1 MHQCGSC
8 TLVPGACTLFM
19 SEGYTYGCRMRSTL
33 VNCQLSSRGMIELET
48 EDGPTSRTPVWIPV
62 PTSPRCGYDEA
73 KPTNYVLHRLLT
85 ACRIAYYALTILYA
99 LHIHYALL
107 YTLCTAYTLTA
118 CHIAASAG
126 SQHSEFSSISARK
139 SRRRF
144 CIRLCCSF
152 CLFAVA
158 RLRAL
163 AFSICFVKP
172 GVCTRCAR
180 AAFAPLPWWC
190 SGRGGGVVVVVV
202 VWRRG
207 GGCKGKGR

>member
-1 MHQCGSC
+1 VG
-8 TLVPGACTLFM
+8 
-19 SEGYTYGCRMRSTL
+19 
-33 VNCQLSSRGMIELET
+33 
-48 EDGPTSRTPVWIPV
+48 IPV

-73 KPTNYVLHRLLT
+73 KPTNCVLHRLPIACYIAHQLRVTSTNCVLHRLPIACYAYQLRVTPTNCVLHRLLT
-85 ACRIAYYALTILYA
+85 ACRIAYALTILYA
-99 LHIHYALL
+99 FHIHYALL
-107 YTLCTAYTLTA
+107 YTLCTPYTLTA

-180 AAFAPLPWWC
+180 AAFAPLPWC
-190 SGRGGGVVVVVV
+190 VVVVVV
-202 VWRRG
+202 V
-207 GGCKGKGR
+207 